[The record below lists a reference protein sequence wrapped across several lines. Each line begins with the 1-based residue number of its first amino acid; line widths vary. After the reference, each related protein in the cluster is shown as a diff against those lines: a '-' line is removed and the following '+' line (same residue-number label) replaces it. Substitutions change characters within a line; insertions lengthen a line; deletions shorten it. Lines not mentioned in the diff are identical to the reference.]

1 MIKGGGQLPP
11 FTMNNKYQYWTEQY
25 NIMKDIIE
33 QLKIHEGY
41 KPKVYKCT
49 AGVDTIGIGFAIK
62 DLELSEDVCELILK
76 EKLQALEERF
86 EDKFDWFKTSP
97 IEVRNVMLNMAYQ
110 LGFRGFCKFKKTLS
124 YLQNAEWESASKE
137 MLDSKWAKQ
146 TPNRANELSEIIKSL

>member
-1 MIKGGGQLPP
+1 MDEDYK
-11 FTMNNKYQYWTEQY
+11 YWTEEY

-124 YLQNAEWESASKE
+124 YQENAEWESASKE

>member
-1 MIKGGGQLPP
+1 
-11 FTMNNKYQYWTEQY
+11 
-25 NIMKDIIE
+25 MKDIIE

-124 YLQNAEWESASKE
+124 YLEAADWENASKE
-137 MLDSKWAKQ
+137 MLDSRWAKQ

>member
-1 MIKGGGQLPP
+1 
-11 FTMNNKYQYWTEQY
+11 
-25 NIMKDIIE
+25 MKDIIE

-76 EKLQALEERF
+76 EKLEVLEERF
-86 EDKFDWFKTSP
+86 EKKFDWFKTSP

-110 LGFRGFCKFKKTLS
+110 LGYSGFCKFKKTLS
-124 YLQNAEWESASKE
+124 YLEAADWENASKE
-137 MLDSKWAKQ
+137 MLDSRWAKQ

>member
-1 MIKGGGQLPP
+1 MK
-11 FTMNNKYQYWTEQY
+11 NKYQYWTEQY

-124 YLQNAEWESASKE
+124 YLENAEWESASKE

>member
-1 MIKGGGQLPP
+1 
-11 FTMNNKYQYWTEQY
+11 
-25 NIMKDIIE
+25 MKDIIE

>member
-1 MIKGGGQLPP
+1 MQ
-11 FTMNNKYQYWTEQY
+11 NKYQYWTEQY

-86 EDKFDWFKTSP
+86 EDRFDWFKTSP

-124 YLQNAEWESASKE
+124 YLENAEWESASKE
-137 MLDSKWAKQ
+137 MLDSRWAKQ

>member
-1 MIKGGGQLPP
+1 MK
-11 FTMNNKYQYWTEQY
+11 NKYQYWTEQY

-97 IEVRNVMLNMAYQ
+97 IEVRNVMLYMAYQ

-124 YLQNAEWESASKE
+124 YLENAEWESASKE

>member
-1 MIKGGGQLPP
+1 
-11 FTMNNKYQYWTEQY
+11 
-25 NIMKDIIE
+25 MKDIIE

-76 EKLQALEERF
+76 EKLEVLEERF
-86 EDKFDWFKTSP
+86 EKKFDWFKTSP

-124 YLQNAEWESASKE
+124 YLENAEWESASKE

>member
-1 MIKGGGQLPP
+1 MQ
-11 FTMNNKYQYWTEQY
+11 NKYQYWTEQY

-86 EDKFDWFKTSP
+86 EDRFDWFKTSP

-124 YLQNAEWESASKE
+124 YLENAEWESASKE

>member
-1 MIKGGGQLPP
+1 MQ
-11 FTMNNKYQYWTEQY
+11 NKYQYWTEQY

-86 EDKFDWFKTSP
+86 EDRFDWFKTSP

-124 YLQNAEWESASKE
+124 YLENAEWGSASKE
-137 MLDSKWAKQ
+137 MLDSRWAKQ

>member
-1 MIKGGGQLPP
+1 MQ
-11 FTMNNKYQYWTEQY
+11 NKYQYWTEQY

-124 YLQNAEWESASKE
+124 YLENAEWESASKE

>member
-1 MIKGGGQLPP
+1 MQ
-11 FTMNNKYQYWTEQY
+11 NKYQYWTEQY

-124 YLQNAEWESASKE
+124 YLENAEWESASKE
-137 MLDSKWAKQ
+137 MLDSRWAKQ